1 MDKNQRWLNGCL
13 GLAAVGSSIT
23 GITSFLAALP
33 RLYDGQWLAAAVM
46 FVAAALSFGLLAVA
60 VLGALRA

>member
-1 MDKNQRWLNGCL
+1 MDKNQRWLYGFL
-13 GLAAVGSSIT
+13 GLAAVGTSLT
-23 GITSFLAALP
+23 GLLSLLAALP
-33 RLYDGQWLAAAVM
+33 RLYECDWLPAAIM

>member
-1 MDKNQRWLNGCL
+1 MDKNQRWLNGFL
-13 GLAAVGSSIT
+13 GMAAVGSSLT
-23 GITSFLAALP
+23 GIASFLAALP
-33 RLYDGQWLAAAVM
+33 RLYDGHWLPAAVM